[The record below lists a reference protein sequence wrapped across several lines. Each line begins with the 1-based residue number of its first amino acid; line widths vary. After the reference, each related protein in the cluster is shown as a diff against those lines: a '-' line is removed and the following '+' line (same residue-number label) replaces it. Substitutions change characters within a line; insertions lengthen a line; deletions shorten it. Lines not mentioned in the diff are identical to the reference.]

1 MRRLL
6 PLLLLSLAACG
17 AEPATTTPPP
27 TTTTAA
33 PYVRTPLDC
42 SKLTVT
48 ALNIEPG
55 IGYIIGT
62 HAEWLPKGQYIRIR
76 VAITNTDN
84 TFHTTR
90 PTDYQ
95 LDDAAGHPHQTS
107 VDAMEIKRQPN
118 ELNIGSGNRLE
129 MDLWY
134 DIPVDTQPK
143 LLRDNTCTTTIPLPG

>member
-17 AEPATTTPPP
+17 AEPAATPPP

-42 SKLTVT
+42 GKLTVAPLT
-48 ALNIEPG
+48 VEPG

-76 VAITNTDN
+76 VAITNTDS

-95 LDDAAGHPHQTS
+95 LDDAADRPHQTS

-118 ELNIGSGNRLE
+118 ELNIGAGNRLE

-143 LLRDNTCTTTIPLPG
+143 LLRDNTCTTNIPLPG

>member
-6 PLLLLSLAACG
+6 PLLLLSLTACG
-17 AEPATTTPPP
+17 AEPGTTTPPP
-27 TTTTAA
+27 TTTVAT
-33 PYVRTPLDC
+33 YVRTPQDC
-42 SKLTVT
+42 AKLTVT
-48 ALNIEPG
+48 PLSVESG

-62 HAEWLPKGQYIRIR
+62 HAEWLPNGQYVRIR
-76 VAITNTDN
+76 VAITNTDS

-95 LDDAAGHPHQTS
+95 LDDAADRPHQTS

-118 ELNIGSGNRLE
+118 EPTIGAGNRLE

-134 DIPVDTQPK
+134 DIPTDTAPK
-143 LLRDNTCTTTIPLPG
+143 VLRDTTCATTIPLPA

>member
-17 AEPATTTPPP
+17 AEPAAAPPP
-27 TTTTAA
+27 PSPTTTAA
-33 PYVRTPLDC
+33 YLRTPLDC
-42 SKLTVT
+42 TKLTIT
-48 ALNIEPG
+48 PLNVEPG
-55 IGYIIGT
+55 IGYIFGT

-95 LDDAAGHPHQTS
+95 LDDAADRPHQTS

-118 ELNIGSGNRLE
+118 ELNIGAGNRVE

-134 DIPVDTQPK
+134 DIPVDTAPK
-143 LLRDNTCTTTIPLPG
+143 LLRDTACTTTIPLP

>member
-1 MRRLL
+1 MRRFLPFLLL
-6 PLLLLSLAACG
+6 PLAACG
-17 AEPATTTPPP
+17 AEPATTPTPPP
-27 TTTTAA
+27 VTTTAE
-33 PYVRTPLDC
+33 YVRTPLDC

-48 ALNIEPG
+48 ALTVEPG
-55 IGYIIGT
+55 IGYIFGT

-84 TFHTTR
+84 EFHTTR

-95 LDDAAGHPHQTS
+95 LDDAADHPHTTS

-118 ELNIGSGNRLE
+118 ELNIGAGNRVE

-134 DIPVDTQPK
+134 DIPVDTSPK
-143 LLRDNTCTTTIPLPG
+143 LLRDTTCTTTIPLPG